1 MNRYQCLLASGRTPF
16 AIRSITTIPLNVENC
31 AQAPSV
37 CQHSAQTPGEP
48 PFERQLTTHPV
59 PDEHLRPLRDEHV
72 QRLRDVLL
80 LGGQHEVPA
89 ARDVRPGVSRP

>member
-1 MNRYQCLLASGRTPF
+1 MRVLCGSMPF
-16 AIRSITTIPLNVENC
+16 AIRSIAIFDDMLENC
-31 AQAPSV
+31 DKKHKISKWTVTFAKNKSSNTYA
-37 CQHSAQTPGEP
+37 
-48 PFERQLTTHPV
+48 V